1 MDKKGKSGRD
11 GMISGQAIRKV
22 AKRIHDVGGCGAEDE
37 YSEGCDDGQIY
48 LLWKKMGICS
58 LWMAAICRACWDMSN
73 RWNREKLF
81 WCWDN
86 EQTVWT
92 M

>member
-48 LLWKKMGICS
+48 LLWKRWEYALCGWLPYVGLAGI
-58 LWMAAICRACWDMSN
+58 
-73 RWNREKLF
+73 
-81 WCWDN
+81 
-86 EQTVWT
+86 
-92 M
+92 